1 MIRRLKR
8 LKNNKLKLILAL
20 PFLQVFVQVG
30 IATSFPQ
37 LTDIFGSSLL
47 ASTFIG
53 ITPLVSIIFGSF
65 WGKILEKKGE
75 SKTFLYSMS
84 LWTTALYLSG
94 LSLKVPILA
103 IIFRAIQGI
112 ADSALFSNALTV
124 ISKSNLSAKEQTKY
138 FGLVE
143 FLASFGAVA
152 GPLVIGTGFIYM
164 SHYILMTVAII
175 LFIATLFVYK
185 QLPVIEIHPE
195 KAKKQVTK
203 FSPRIFLAAFFGILT
218 LAIIVGFQA
227 TMPFFL
233 ESYVN
238 NPIFGKLYISIFSL
252 SLMIGNLYKHR
263 ISGIKIW
270 IPLATAATLT
280 ISMLMINTSVFGFLF
295 LIIISG
301 LFLGLSLTMSSE
313 YASYL
318 SVGFEEKGMAV
329 FSAFRISGNFFG
341 PYLSFF
347 YSMGGMNMFILI
359 LSLLSVFSTVF
370 LFNYKKKYNEIEE
383 I

>member
-1 MIRRLKR
+1 MKNTLKY
-8 LKNNKLKLILAL
+8 ILAL

-30 IATSFPQ
+30 IASSFPQ
-37 LTDIFGSSLL
+37 LTEIFGSTWL
-47 ASTFIG
+47 ASTYIG
-53 ITPLVSIIFGSF
+53 ITPLISIIFGSF
-65 WGKILEKKGE
+65 WGKVLEKKGE
-75 SKTFLYSMS
+75 SKTFLYSMA

-94 LSLKVPILA
+94 LSLKLPILA

-124 ISKSNLSAKEQTKY
+124 ITKSNFSAKEQSKY

-143 FLASFGAVA
+143 FLASFGAVI

-164 SHYILMTVAII
+164 SHYILMTVGVI

-185 QLPVIEIHPE
+185 QLPVIDIHPE
-195 KAKKQVTK
+195 KVKKQVAK

-218 LAIIVGFQA
+218 LAVIVGFQA
-227 TMPFFL
+227 TMPFFI
-233 ESYVN
+233 EKYIH
-238 NPIFGKLYISIFSL
+238 NPIFGKIYISIFAL
-252 SLMIGNLYKHR
+252 SLMLGNLFKHK
-263 ISGIKIW
+263 ISGVRIW
-270 IPLATAATLT
+270 IPLATFSTLIFAMFANS
-280 ISMLMINTSVFGFLF
+280 ISMFLFLF

-341 PYLSFF
+341 PYLSIF
-347 YSMGGMNMFILI
+347 YSMGGMNFFILI
-359 LSLLSVFSTVF
+359 LSMISLLSTAF
-370 LFNYKKKYNEIEE
+370 LFNYKKNFDEVKEI
-383 I
+383 

>member
-1 MIRRLKR
+1 MK
-8 LKNNKLKLILAL
+8 KNLRYILIL

-30 IATSFPQ
+30 IASSFPQ
-37 LTDIFGSSLL
+37 LTKIFDSTLL

-65 WGKILEKKGE
+65 WGKILESKGE
-75 SKTFLYSMS
+75 SKTFLYSMA
-84 LWTTALYLSG
+84 LWSTAIYLSG
-94 LSLKVPILA
+94 LSLKLPILA

-124 ISKSNLSAKEQTKY
+124 ISKAEFSQKEQTKY

-143 FLASFGAVA
+143 FLASFGAVM
-152 GPLVIGTGFIYM
+152 GPIIIGTGFIYM
-164 SHYILMTVAII
+164 SHYILMTVGVI
-175 LFIATLFVYK
+175 LFIGTLFVYK
-185 QLPVIEIHPE
+185 QLPIIEIHSE
-195 KAKKQVTK
+195 NVKKQVTK

-218 LAIIVGFQA
+218 LAVIVGFQA
-227 TMPFFL
+227 TMPLFI
-233 ESYVN
+233 EKHIS
-238 NPIFGKLYISIFSL
+238 NPIFGKIYISIFAL
-252 SLMIGNLYKHR
+252 SLMLGNLFKHK
-263 ISGIKIW
+263 ISGVKIW
-270 IPLATAATLT
+270 IPLATFATLILAIFLST
-280 ISMLMINTSVFGFLF
+280 FSIVVFLL
-295 LIIISG
+295 LIVISG

-341 PYLSFF
+341 PYLSLF
-347 YSMGGMNMFILI
+347 YSMGGMNFFMLVLSIISLI
-359 LSLLSVFSTVF
+359 STIF
-370 LFNYKKKYNEIEE
+370 LFNFKRNYNEIKE